1 MPCTAVAF
9 GTFEFDPRTG
19 ELRKRGIKLGLQ
31 PKSAAVLSVLVRHPH
46 ELVTREHLR
55 IEVWGLETFVDFEN
69 GLGNA
74 IWKLRQHLGDKADNP
89 LFIESIPGKG
99 YRFIADV
106 HPLVPNPNSRK
117 VIAIRPFEDLDNRQS
132 DDYFVAGLTEELITQ
147 LGRLN
152 PKRLAVV
159 ALRNKSLEE
168 IPGELAAQS
177 YVVTGTAR
185 RDGTRLRV
193 TAHLLEAADQR
204 QIWAGSYDRP
214 TTDVIAV
221 QIELAEQ
228 IAKSLMVELLPVK
241 KEHGRIQWTESL
253 VAYELYLQGRYH
265 WNKRVPKSTFTAIE
279 YFQRAIAADPEYAL
293 AHVGLADCFGVL
305 GFYGELAPADA
316 FGRAKQHASRA
327 LALDDCLAEAHSCL
341 AFCLLQFD
349 WDWNAAQHEHLQA
362 IQLNSNCAPA
372 HHWYGLTLTETGRFS
387 DALRSLIRA
396 RELDPFNPAI
406 QAHIGRL
413 AYFCRDFERSLK
425 EVERAVELDRSYV
438 PGRYFQAIAMVQ
450 KGNGGDAIN
459 QFEGLVTEF
468 YEHPILVS
476 GLAYAYGKGGKRAA
490 ALKAIDRLQALARKI
505 RVPPY
510 FLAFAHAGVE
520 NSAAALDYLDQA
532 KVERFAWLHY
542 LKMDPVF
549 DFLRSNPRFD
559 ELI

>member
-1 MPCTAVAF
+1 MVCTAVAF

-106 HPLVPNPNSRK
+106 HPVIPNPNSRK

-159 ALRNKSLEE
+159 AL
-168 IPGELAAQS
+168 
-177 YVVTGTAR
+177 
-185 RDGTRLRV
+185 
-193 TAHLLEAADQR
+193 
-204 QIWAGSYDRP
+204 
-214 TTDVIAV
+214 
-221 QIELAEQ
+221 
-228 IAKSLMVELLPVK
+228 LMVELLPVK

-396 RELDPFNPAI
+396 KELDPFNPAI
-406 QAHIGRL
+406 EAHIGRL

-520 NSAAALDYLDQA
+520 NSVAALDYLDRA

-549 DFLRSNPRFD
+549 DFLRSNARFD
-559 ELI
+559 ELM